1 MNAIVKYH
9 YRRECQDGSL
19 TALLCGEGGLV
30 PSLEQIFLFGFKN
43 QRIFGRNFYVWDY
56 LCKHNLPSEP
66 LAELLVPVDICNP
79 NSVTVRV
86 KENFEISLLE
96 EMDEYSQRLNRDRRG
111 YAQSSQRF
119 TILRCYCHLID
130 QINMFSQTLGKDGKF
145 QLFICLAARYEL
157 EDGYINIFYI

>member
-1 MNAIVKYH
+1 M
-9 YRRECQDGSL
+9 

-56 LCKHNLPSEP
+56 LCKYKFNYIFSDKIGILEKYIIETI
-66 LAELLVPVDICNP
+66 A
-79 NSVTVRV
+79 VRV

-96 EMDEYSQRLNRDRRG
+96 EMDEYSQRLNRDRRM
-111 YAQSSQRF
+111 YSESSRRF

-145 QLFICLAARYEL
+145 QLFICLAAR
-157 EDGYINIFYI
+157 